1 MLWIQHRLP
10 WITEQRLCIDHGY
23 SGIVV
28 AFWTCTC
35 FGLLLRPVWFQIPS
49 TISSPCSS
57 CMVSIQLVVAV
68 REISARAPEVWGL
81 VGFASKCLDRGTD
94 TRVWGI
100 YDLICIRLGFP
111 FFSSEDFVWR
121 STSRCIWC
129 HYFVGSKCLTL
140 PSCPPP
146 PSRGFFLGVQSNT
159 RVILAQSNMIYGMNS
174 PITGDLFY
182 T

>member
-35 FGLLLRPVWFQIPS
+35 FGLLLCPVWFQIPS

-68 REISARAPEVWGL
+68 SVRAPEVRGL
-81 VGFASKCLDRGTD
+81 VGFASKMSGQRH
-94 TRVWGI
+94 WHS
-100 YDLICIRLGFP
+100 RLGNLWSNLHSPRVSIFLLQAFRLEIHVTLHMPP
-111 FFSSEDFVWR
+111 FCMFNSSFVPTSSISHIFSLLQFLSHL
-121 STSRCIWC
+121 SHCS
-129 HYFVGSKCLTL
+129 
-140 PSCPPP
+140 
-146 PSRGFFLGVQSNT
+146 FF
-159 RVILAQSNMIYGMNS
+159 
-174 PITGDLFY
+174 
-182 T
+182 